1 VAASGGKDANCG
13 SCGSAQNFGWYFQSR
28 SGSGKLPVME
38 DVMVVALV
46 GGRYVWVSAGRP
58 VDRRKEIAV
67 AFGSS
72 GLSYGVP
79 QPDHEGSVKTA

>member
-1 VAASGGKDANCG
+1 MAASGGSGANCG
-13 SCGSAQNFGWYFQSR
+13 SCRSEQNFGWYFQSR
-28 SGSGKLPVME
+28 SESGKLPVTE

-46 GGRYVWVSAGRP
+46 GGRYLWVSAGRP
-58 VDRRKEIAV
+58 ADRQKEIAV